1 MICRKAYVM
10 LPVANI
16 FSFHCQSHSFR
27 AQKRGFCALRDNHDL
42 ELDPRDNA
50 IAERV
55 NGILKTE
62 WLYDDNFI
70 GFDDGYRR
78 VAEVINLYNNKEMNF
93 KQKKRVACVSRIL
106 SFIRLLQKKINLL
119 SKVQSHL
126 EGKDLV

>member
-1 MICRKAYVM
+1 MICFP
-10 LPVANI
+10 LPISSLSTANPILSEHKNGI
-16 FSFHCQSHSFR
+16 FVRFKISMIQ
-27 AQKRGFCALRDNHDL
+27 DVN
-42 ELDPRDNA
+42 PRDNV

-106 SFIRLLQKKINLL
+106 SFIKLLQKKINLL

>member
-1 MICRKAYVM
+1 MICFP
-10 LPVANI
+10 LPISSLSTANPILSEHKKGI
-16 FSFHCQSHSFR
+16 FVRFAISMTQ
-27 AQKRGFCALRDNHDL
+27 DV
-42 ELDPRDNA
+42 DPRDNV

-62 WLYDDNFI
+62 WLYDNSFI
-70 GFDDGYRR
+70 GFDNGYRR

-106 SFIRLLQKKINLL
+106 SFIKLLQKKINLL

>member
-1 MICRKAYVM
+1 MICFP
-10 LPVANI
+10 LPISSLSTANPILSEHKNGI
-16 FSFHCQSHSFR
+16 FVRFKISMIQ
-27 AQKRGFCALRDNHDL
+27 DVN
-42 ELDPRDNA
+42 PRDNV

-62 WLYDDNFI
+62 WLYDNSFI
-70 GFDDGYRR
+70 GFDNGYRR

-106 SFIRLLQKKINLL
+106 SFIKLLQKKINLL

>member
-1 MICRKAYVM
+1 MLCFPLPISSLSTANPILSEHKNGIFVRFKISMIQDV
-10 LPVANI
+10 N
-16 FSFHCQSHSFR
+16 
-27 AQKRGFCALRDNHDL
+27 
-42 ELDPRDNA
+42 PRDNV

-62 WLYDDNFI
+62 WLYDNSFI
-70 GFDDGYRR
+70 GFDNGYRR

-106 SFIRLLQKKINLL
+106 SFIKLLQKKINLL

>member
-1 MICRKAYVM
+1 MLCFPLPISSLSTANPILSEHKNGIFVRFKISMIQDV
-10 LPVANI
+10 N
-16 FSFHCQSHSFR
+16 
-27 AQKRGFCALRDNHDL
+27 
-42 ELDPRDNA
+42 PRDNV

-62 WLYDDNFI
+62 WLYDDSFI

-93 KQKKRVACVSRIL
+93 KQKKRVVCVSRIL
-106 SFIRLLQKKINLL
+106 SFIKLLQKKINLL

>member
-1 MICRKAYVM
+1 MICFP
-10 LPVANI
+10 LPISSLSTANPILSEHKNGI
-16 FSFHCQSHSFR
+16 FVRFKISMIQ
-27 AQKRGFCALRDNHDL
+27 DV
-42 ELDPRDNA
+42 DPRDNV

-106 SFIRLLQKKINLL
+106 SFIKLLQKKINLL